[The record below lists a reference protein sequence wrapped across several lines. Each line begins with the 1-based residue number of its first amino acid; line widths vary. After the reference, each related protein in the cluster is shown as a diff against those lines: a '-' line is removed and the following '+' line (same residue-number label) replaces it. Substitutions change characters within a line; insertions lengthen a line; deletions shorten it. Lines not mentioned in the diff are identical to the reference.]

1 MGGLGWFWLSFVY
14 KMVIFFGGSLWG
26 QAKRCSSH
34 VDPLFLDRSKVPWNM
49 ELQVTT
55 SSG

>member
-34 VDPLFLDRSKVPWNM
+34 VDPFFLDRSKVPWNM